1 MFPKEIPRST
11 GLPLQFQGGCGEPV
25 ALVSDSSCTD
35 DSGGGRSCGDVAT
48 QDLVGKI
55 LPTARAVEA
64 ELLTQWAWK
73 AEPHAKEDYS

>member
-1 MFPKEIPRST
+1 MI
-11 GLPLQFQGGCGEPV
+11 L
-25 ALVSDSSCTD
+25 
-35 DSGGGRSCGDVAT
+35 GGRSCGDGAT

-64 ELLTQWAWK
+64 ELLTQLAWK